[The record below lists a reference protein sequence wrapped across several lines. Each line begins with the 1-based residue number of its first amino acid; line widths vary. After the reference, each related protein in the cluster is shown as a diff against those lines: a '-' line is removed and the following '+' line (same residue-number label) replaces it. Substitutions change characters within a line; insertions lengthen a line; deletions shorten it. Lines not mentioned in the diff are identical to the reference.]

1 MVSADNISV
10 DTKAQFDAG
19 KLPLVADEGIET
31 VSISEFYNYMLLYP
45 SYNSLKTVG
54 VGDEEQDLNRGVYHM
69 HIGARAGLVKNIKF
83 AKTDMQ
89 FIRESRFMNQGTDGL
104 LQLGAV
110 YKVTIDMVGNTIFYP
125 GMEVFVNPM
134 GLGGVN
140 WDPTQGNLNGGEAS
154 IANKLGFGGYHLVT
168 RVNNSISSGKFNT
181 TVEAQWH
188 YSGDGVTPRMMSK
201 NKKPD
206 DESIENSA
214 PDDPNCSRYIAARQ
228 SFIASNAAGNKQSFE
243 DIEKKQNEA
252 RAAGITYESVKA
264 AEETEAREEGM
275 RSAGYGS
282 RDSSGNYTA
291 GTGQFR

>member
-1 MVSADNISV
+1 
-10 DTKAQFDAG
+10 
-19 KLPLVADEGIET
+19 
-31 VSISEFYNYMLLYP
+31 
-45 SYNSLKTVG
+45 
-54 VGDEEQDLNRGVYHM
+54 
-69 HIGARAGLVKNIKF
+69 
-83 AKTDMQ
+83 
-89 FIRESRFMNQGTDGL
+89 MNQGTDGL

-140 WDPTQGNLNGGEAS
+140 WDPTQGNLDGGEAS